1 MADPQIVTS
10 NTVIVYATLRQAFVD
25 WIKTVADNISIEGKT
40 IPAEFVKPFS
50 METPHVN
57 LGYVT
62 VTLTGSTAD
71 AEHGIS
77 TVSQSQITQDVDSFM
92 SARGIDTKSNKPITT
107 KGIIQFW
114 NYAAIFCTARLA
126 RAISTV
132 TTKTPLIY
140 RSGTVSYATPGITDD
155 NNYIVNADINNALT
169 VLMDTINNY
178 SKVISMVYSY
188 AAHCCCCSSSSSSSC
203 SSSVFIGYMKLPT

>member
-1 MADPQIVTS
+1 MADVPQIVTS
-10 NTVIVYATLRQAFVD
+10 DTVITYVTLRNAFVD
-25 WIKTVADNISIEGKT
+25 WIKTIADNLDLANVPAQFKT
-40 IPAEFVKPFS
+40 PFS

-62 VTLTGSTAD
+62 VTLQD
-71 AEHGIS
+71 NQGIQQ
-77 TVSQSQITQDVDSFM
+77 VSQNQIIIDVDDFM
-92 SARGIDTKSNKPITT
+92 SARGIDTKSNKPVTT

-114 NYAAIFCTARLA
+114 NYAAIFCTARLT
-126 RAISTV
+126 RAVSTV
-132 TTKTPLIY
+132 TNKTPLIY
-140 RSGTVSYATPGITDD
+140 RTGTVSYASPGISDD
-155 NNYIVNADINNALT
+155 NNYIVNTDINNALAA
-169 VLMDTINNY
+169 LMSTINNY